1 MSMYNLAQG
10 KGMSVAELKQ
20 LKSDNRR
27 IADNAR
33 NIDFANVMLQ
43 IWDVSA
49 KLTVKTDKN
58 GKNRATVNV
67 VYAGTSC
74 KFGINTFADLNPFA
88 LDYKAAN
95 AAEKAIDR
103 LARKQEN
110 AAKAKARRAAWAAER
125 KQRMRA
131 NAPAIIAA
139 FKAGGQSDG
148 EITANLIAYGFR
160 KVDAAELVA
169 RYAA

>member
-1 MSMYNLAQG
+1 MSAYGIAQG

-20 LKSDNRR
+20 VKSDNRR

-33 NIDFANVMLQ
+33 NVDIANAMLQ
-43 IWDVSA
+43 YWDASA
-49 KLTVKTDKN
+49 KLTVKTDKT
-58 GKNRATVNV
+58 GTNRATVNV

-88 LDYKAAN
+88 LDYKAAA
-95 AAEKAIDR
+95 AAEKAINR
-103 LARKQEN
+103 LARKREN
-110 AAKAKARRAAWAAER
+110 AAKAKARRAAWTAER
-125 KQRMRA
+125 KERMRA
-131 NAPAIIAA
+131 NAPVIIAA

-148 EITANLIAYGFR
+148 EIVANLIAYGFR

-169 RYAA
+169 RCA